1 MSQPWEE
8 EKVIFSP
15 LLEELTEGVKS
26 QSMIA
31 KAVNRQQWL
40 SVLTDIIWHV
50 KWTMNGLMPVR
61 PIVVFKK
68 AFSLEASETILV
80 DCSQEP

>member
-1 MSQPWEE
+1 MNQPWED

-15 LLEELTEGVKS
+15 LLEELTEGEKS

-40 SVLTDIIWHV
+40 SALTDIIWHV

-61 PIVVFKK
+61 PIVIFKK
-68 AFSLEASETILV
+68 AFPLQAGETILL